1 MIKKLLMVR
10 ILVKLVKLAR
20 PNFGS
25 YRSSAA
31 LGLLILLFNFSA
43 AAARQELPEMGD
55 TSSASVSPA
64 VERIIGED
72 LLRQI
77 RAQLPTIDDPI
88 LKYYTELHLYNL
100 AVHSEVKDKA
110 LHPVLIDSSDIN
122 AFAAPGGV
130 VGINAGLY
138 LFAHDIHEFSSVL
151 AHELAHLSQRHFAR
165 GIEIQQRQ
173 TLPYV
178 ATLLGAILI
187 AAAAGGEAGMAA
199 ISSAQ
204 AAAQMGQLRYS
215 RSREQE
221 ADRLGVDTLYTAG
234 FDPNGMAR
242 MFGRMQRAF
251 RFDRKP
257 PEFMLTHPVTESRIT
272 DARNQSEKYK
282 EREIQD
288 SPEYQMMRAR
298 VQIYYADTPA
308 AAVTLF
314 RDKIARGDR
323 SDAAFYGL
331 AVAQAKAGN
340 FSEALESAR
349 LLHIKKPDSLLLA
362 ISYAEILVMSKRNEE
377 AIKLLRGLLEINP
390 NNQPM
395 AMILS
400 KAYTNENRFNE
411 AVAVLKTQST
421 LHPNDHDIWYELAE
435 ITGLAGDVIGVH
447 LARAEFFALVGN
459 YRKAVEHLEYAR
471 GLTDRDDFKLSAKLN
486 QRIID
491 FQNAMQGRK
500 KA

>member
-1 MIKKLLMVR
+1 MAH
-10 ILVKLVKLAR
+10 ILVKFVNLTL
-20 PNFGS
+20 PGT
-25 YRSSAA
+25 RSPFAF
-31 LGLLILLFNFSA
+31 LGLVLAGLTLLVVLPTSPA
-43 AAARQELPEMGD
+43 TAARLELPEMGD

-77 RAQLPTIDDPI
+77 RAQLPTIEDPI

-100 AVHSEVKDKA
+100 AVHSEVKDKS

-165 GIEIQQRQ
+165 GIEVQQRQ

-178 ATLLGAILI
+178 ASLLGAILI

-199 ISSAQ
+199 MSAAQ
-204 AAAQMGQLRYS
+204 GVAQMGQLRYS

-221 ADRLGVDTLYTAG
+221 ADRLGVDTLYAAG
-234 FDPNGMAR
+234 LDPDGMSR

-251 RFDRKP
+251 RFDRRP
-257 PEFMLTHPVTESRIT
+257 PEFMLTHPVTESRIS
-272 DARNQSEKYK
+272 DARNQSAKYK
-282 EREIQD
+282 D
-288 SPEYQMMRAR
+288 SKTSSSPEYQMMRAR

-308 AAVTLF
+308 TAVTLF
-314 RDKIARGDR
+314 QDRINRGDR

-331 AVAQAKAGN
+331 AIAHAKAGR
-340 FSEALESAR
+340 FSEALESSK
-349 LLHIKKPDSLLLA
+349 LLHQKKPDSLLLA
-362 ISYAEILVMSKRNEE
+362 ISYAEILVMAGNNRE
-377 AIKLLRGLLEINP
+377 AIDLLNGLLEINP
-390 NNQPM
+390 DNQPM
-395 AMILS
+395 SMMLS
-400 KAYTNENRFNE
+400 KAYTNERRFLE
-411 AVAVLKTQST
+411 SVEVLKTQSV

-435 ITGLAGDVIGVH
+435 ISGLAGDVIGVH

-471 GLTDRDDFKLSAKLN
+471 GLSDRDNFKLSARLN

-491 FQNAMQGRK
+491 FQRAMQGRK
-500 KA
+500 RA

>member
-1 MIKKLLMVR
+1 MKSFNLNLLNIRNPVVLKSLG
-10 ILVKLVKLAR
+10 ILA
-20 PNFGS
+20 
-25 YRSSAA
+25 
-31 LGLLILLFNFSA
+31 LLFA
-43 AAARQELPEMGD
+43 LPVVAARLELPEMGD

-100 AVHSEVKDKA
+100 AVHSEVKDKS

-165 GIEIQQRQ
+165 GIEVQQRQ
-173 TLPYV
+173 ALPYI
-178 ATLLGAILI
+178 ASLLGAILI

-199 ISSAQ
+199 ISAAQ
-204 AAAQMGQLRYS
+204 GVAQMGQLRYS

-221 ADRLGVDTLYTAG
+221 ADRLGVDTLYAAG
-234 FDPNGMAR
+234 FDPGGMSR

-251 RFDRKP
+251 RFDRRP
-257 PEFMLTHPVTESRIT
+257 PEFMLTHPVTESRIS
-272 DARNQSEKYK
+272 DARNQSVKYK
-282 EREIQD
+282 EFKGSD
-288 SPEYQMMRAR
+288 SPEYKMMRAR
-298 VQIYYADTPA
+298 VQIYYAATPVA
-308 AAVTLF
+308 AITLF
-314 RDKIARGDR
+314 RDQISRGDR

-331 AVAQAKAGN
+331 AVAQAKAGK
-340 FSEALESAR
+340 FGEALESSK
-349 LLHIKKPDSLLLA
+349 LLHQKKPESLLLA
-362 ISYAEILVMSKRNEE
+362 ISYAEILVMAGRTRE
-377 AIKLLRGLLEINP
+377 AIDLLIGLLEINP
-390 NNQPM
+390 DNQPM
-395 AMILS
+395 SMILS
-400 KAYTNENRFNE
+400 QAYTKEKRFNE
-411 AVAVLKTQST
+411 AVAVLKTQSV

-471 GLTDRDDFKLSAKLN
+471 GLSDRDNFKLSAKLN

-491 FQNAMQGRK
+491 FQDAMQERK
-500 KA
+500 RA